1 MMSGL
6 LNAAASP
13 KSSSGSLNRAMV
25 CDVYL
30 AFVRICIE
38 VKNYSLKSV
47 EEVENIVRKQ
57 FREGDEDITRN
68 EFVSILCSL
77 CKEGRVPQSILL
89 NY

>member
-6 LNAAASP
+6 LNAATSP

-38 VKNYSLKSV
+38 VKNYSLKRV

-77 CKEGRVPQSILL
+77 YKEGRVPQSILL

>member
-6 LNAAASP
+6 LSAVAAP
-13 KSSSGSLNRAMV
+13 KSPSGSLNRAMV

-38 VKNYSLKSV
+38 VKNYTLKRV

-57 FREGDEDITRN
+57 FKEGDEDITRN

-77 CKEGRVPQSILL
+77 CKEGRVSPSILL

>member
-1 MMSGL
+1 M
-6 LNAAASP
+6 
-13 KSSSGSLNRAMV
+13 
-25 CDVYL
+25 
-30 AFVRICIE
+30 
-38 VKNYSLKSV
+38 KNYSLKSV

-57 FREGDEDITRN
+57 FREGDEDMTRN